1 MMNGLNNEPKRSLFS
16 GARSVDAIR
25 STGYKQT
32 GNALGE
38 LVDNSIQAQ
47 ATSVKI
53 VVLVKQVKRV
63 KRTRESIVRIAVIDN
78 GTGMTR
84 DGLYMAVLFGQ
95 GTHFDEEGGL
105 GKFGVGLPQASLSQC
120 TNLKVWSWQNGF
132 ENSYSTGYDLNDEN
146 WREGG
151 FIVSSV
157 VEDPIPD
164 LWKKYVDVECP
175 SGTIVQWSNLDRL
188 SCSSA
193 STLYQNSEFLIGR
206 MYRYWINDNKVSID
220 YIVIDFDTGEEI
232 SNNPFRAVDPLYLM
246 DNTSD
251 KDLGAPDYPMFKA
264 NAPVV
269 KEIVY
274 NGKKSKITIKTSIA
288 KEKILKL
295 VNKQD
300 QAGSKPYGKHAAK
313 NVGLSIVREG
323 RELELDS
330 KWNGYQ
336 TSRRDP
342 RDRWW
347 GAEISFS
354 RDLDEL
360 FGVTN
365 DKQSATSL
373 SSAVYESYDDYK
385 LDGESITETKERLAE
400 EQPRLNIILDI
411 AQEIRDLIKV
421 VSKNIPQEDES
432 KGPKQPGDDTVEKK
446 VTDKINKEIEKK
458 GPQGESD
465 KHQNVDLEE
474 AKQEIKT
481 SLENFG
487 TSPVEIDKIIEGYVT
502 THYKVSFI
510 KQAIPGLDAFFDVR
524 TNAGL
529 LIIILNTSHPLYKEL
544 FSSFEYV
551 ENGEDMSS
559 KELAQK
565 LEDTYDALKYLL
577 VSWARYEDVSI
588 KDGKN
593 GPTKARSDWGRM
605 ARKLRDDDIG
615 SDDDF

>member
-1 MMNGLNNEPKRSLFS
+1 MMNGLNNESTRSLFS

-47 ATSVKI
+47 ATSIKI

-63 KRTRESIVRIAVIDN
+63 KRTRETIMRIAVIDN
-78 GTGMTR
+78 GTGMTM
-84 DGLYMAVLFGQ
+84 DELYMAVLFGQ
-95 GTHFDEEGGL
+95 GTHFNEEGGL

-132 ENSYSTGYDLNDEN
+132 DNSYSTGYDLNDDN

-157 VEDPIPD
+157 VDDPLPE
-164 LWKKYVDVECP
+164 LWKKYVDKECP

-193 STLYQNSEFLIGR
+193 STLFQNSEFLIGR
-206 MYRYWINDNKVSID
+206 MYRYWINDNKVKID
-220 YIVIDFDTGEEI
+220 YIAIDFDTGEEI
-232 SNNPFRAVDPLYLM
+232 SNTPFRAVDPLYLM
-246 DNTSD
+246 ENTSD
-251 KDLGAPDYPMFKA
+251 KDLGAPVYPMFKA

-269 KEIVY
+269 KDIEY
-274 NGKKSKITIKTSIA
+274 NGKKSRIIIKTSIA
-288 KEKILKL
+288 KEEILKL

-300 QAGSKPYGKHAAK
+300 QAGHKPYGKHAAK

-330 KWNGYQ
+330 KWNGFQ

-342 RDRWW
+342 RERWW
-347 GAEISFS
+347 GAEISFG

-411 AQEIRDLIKV
+411 AKEIRDLIKILT
-421 VSKNIPQEDES
+421 KNVPIEDES

-465 KHQNVDLEE
+465 KHQDVDLEE

-487 TSPVEIDKIIEGYVT
+487 TSPVEIDKLLQGFVT

-524 TNAGL
+524 SNAGL

-551 ENGEDMSS
+551 ENGEDMPP

-588 KDGKN
+588 KDGRT
-593 GPTKARSDWGRM
+593 GPTRARSDWGRM
-605 ARKLRDDDIG
+605 ARKLREDDIE